1 MFLIIKYVF
10 YCKFI
15 INFFLIIFIL
25 YLFLMYQIQFIVLY
39 ICSQLLKIFSKW
51 NFSAIYWK
59 HFRFQLFLYIIHTE
73 IHKNFNFFFFE
84 IVL

>member
-39 ICSQLLKIFSKW
+39 MFSIIEDIF
-51 NFSAIYWK
+51 
-59 HFRFQLFLYIIHTE
+59 
-73 IHKNFNFFFFE
+73 
-84 IVL
+84 